1 MGWIMLKGILLLLQ
15 NEFYLYVAEEHLDME
30 HGVVRIML
38 CNTVQCNQLSL
49 LFDVQ
54 VWCRVK

>member
-1 MGWIMLKGILLLLQ
+1 MLKGILLLLQ

-30 HGVVRIML
+30 HSVVRIML

-54 VWCRVK
+54 V